1 MALLSVLS
9 FEMAHQGNATQ
20 PVEAAQVA
28 PPPSLTKAQVDA
40 LLARRRE
47 LSSQLSSAIDRRGE
61 LMREMNRAPQD
72 ARAGYVEQ
80 IKLLDERILQLE
92 RDLAETGQQIAS
104 PAATMARV
112 LQSEPPTPPVMGMS
126 EDTFVIVS
134 SLLTIFVLSPIAIA
148 IARILWRRATTVAP
162 KGLPHLEARLERIEQ
177 ALDAISI
184 EVERIAEAQ
193 RFQTRL
199 LANAAEEKGLLVR
212 AVAAE
217 PSESHDPLR
226 KP

>member
-1 MALLSVLS
+1 MAP
-9 FEMAHQGNATQ
+9 QGDATQ
-20 PVEAAQVA
+20 RTEAAQVA
-28 PPPSLTKAQVDA
+28 PPAPLSKAEVDA
-40 LLARRRE
+40 LFARRRE

-61 LMREMNRAPQD
+61 LMREMNRAPED

-80 IKLLDERILQLE
+80 IRLLDQRILQLE

-112 LQSEPPTPPVMGMS
+112 LQPEPPSPQVMGMS

-148 IARILWRRATTVAP
+148 IARIIWRRATTVTP
-162 KGLPHLEARLERIEQ
+162 KGLHQLEARFERMEQ

-193 RFQTRL
+193 RFQTKL

-212 AVAAE
+212 AIGSE
-217 PSESHDPLR
+217 PSESHN
-226 KP
+226 KVG

>member
-1 MALLSVLS
+1 MSKA
-9 FEMAHQGNATQ
+9 
-20 PVEAAQVA
+20 EA
-28 PPPSLTKAQVDA
+28 DA

-61 LMREMNRAPQD
+61 LMREMNRAPVE

-92 RDLAETGQQIAS
+92 RDLVETGQRIAS
-104 PAATMARV
+104 PAFMISRV
-112 LQSEPPTPPVMGMS
+112 LQPAPPQPQAMGMS

-134 SLLTIFVLSPIAIA
+134 SLFTIFVLSPIAVA
-148 IARILWRRATTVAP
+148 MARLIWRRATIVTP
-162 KGLPHLEARLERIEQ
+162 KGLPELEARFERMEQ

-193 RFQTRL
+193 RFQTKL
-199 LANAAEEKGLLVR
+199 LASAAEEKGLLAR
-212 AVAAE
+212 ALGYE
-217 PSESHDPLR
+217 PSESQNPLR
-226 KP
+226 QP